1 MSAPFGNPVAPF
13 PGWERRV
20 YRLSRPVTKE
30 DIEALLGDEDLLIRD
45 IDAGP
50 VHIIHKYGLLE
61 IHTLPGERWIEVWFN
76 PEQGAYPAEYL
87 DALLATRFG

>member
-1 MSAPFGNPVAPF
+1 MNIPFENPVAPF

-30 DIEALLGDEDLLIRD
+30 DIQVFLGDEDLYIRD

-61 IHTLPGERWIEVWFN
+61 IHSLPGDRWIEIWFN
-76 PEQGAYPAEYL
+76 PDQGAYPAEYL
-87 DALLATRFG
+87 DALLATRFN

>member
-1 MSAPFGNPVAPF
+1 MNIPFENPVAPF

-30 DIEALLGDEDLLIRD
+30 DIQVFLGDEDLYIRD
-45 IDAGP
+45 IDAGQ

-61 IHTLPGERWIEVWFN
+61 IHSLPGDRWIEIWFN
-76 PEQGAYPAEYL
+76 PDQGAYPAEYL
-87 DALLATRFG
+87 DALLATRFN